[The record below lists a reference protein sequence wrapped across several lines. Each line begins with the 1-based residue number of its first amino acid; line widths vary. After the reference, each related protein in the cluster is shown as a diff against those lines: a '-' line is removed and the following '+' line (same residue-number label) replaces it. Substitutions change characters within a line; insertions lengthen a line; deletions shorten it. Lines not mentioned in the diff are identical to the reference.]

1 MNLVSLSMKTLLPL
15 RRKLAAGLFVT
26 TLTLS
31 IASFQPRVFAAE
43 HEKHGKE
50 GHGKAANYASSAE
63 AWKAVQDATNQ
74 IEAHVTAKNLKP
86 VHEAEEQLSAALVY
100 FKGKAGIT
108 AAPNALA
115 AAKKIHETS
124 DAGDQEKTEK
134 ALQTLKAVLS
144 QLEKQVAAK

>member
-1 MNLVSLSMKTLLPL
+1 MKTFLTL
-15 RRKLAAGLFVT
+15 RRNLAASLLVT

-31 IASFQPRVFAAE
+31 IVGFQPRLFAAE
-43 HEKHGKE
+43 QEKPAKE
-50 GHGKAANYASSAE
+50 GYGKAANYTSPAE
-63 AWKAVQDATNQ
+63 AWKAVQDATTQ
-74 IEAHVTAKNLKP
+74 IETLVTAKNLKP
-86 VHEAEEQLSAALVY
+86 VHVAEEQLSAALGY

-124 DAGDQEKTEK
+124 DAGDQAKTEK

-144 QLEKQVAAK
+144 QMEKQVAAK